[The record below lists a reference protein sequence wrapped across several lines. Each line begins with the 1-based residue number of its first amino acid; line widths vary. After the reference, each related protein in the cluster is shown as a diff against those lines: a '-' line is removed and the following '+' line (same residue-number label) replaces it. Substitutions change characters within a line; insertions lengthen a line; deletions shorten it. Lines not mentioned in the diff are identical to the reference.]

1 LADVDAAVTGESVR
15 GKIIRII
22 RIITTTTTNI
32 LV

>member
-15 GKIIRII
+15 GKIIII
-22 RIITTTTTNI
+22 RRIITTTTTNI

>member
-15 GKIIRII
+15 GKIIIII
-22 RIITTTTTNI
+22 RIITATTTNI